1 MLRLCHRLIRKHKHT
16 SACLSGIL
24 QYTQHSSVVWF
35 VQLIYFFFF
44 NLITS
49 VLFMRKLLLISV
61 VLSIW
66 TFAYCSSIWHLL
78 CRYLPLQKEA
88 FFWPLKRLRE
98 EWLWPKSTDSNVS
111 RFPMVLWVWWVAEK
125 GKKRR
130 AAQACLWEL
139 ESQSGG
145 DISNEHWKDQLS
157 SEFPRNPFQA
167 FCPLFFLLLLLLSFI
182 ASFSFSISAT
192 WSSDI
197 FWNGWEIGVQ
207 KWNWHKGCWR
217 MEKIHSSLFQTLFNE
232 K

>member
-1 MLRLCHRLIRKHKHT
+1 MQQTNHNLCCAFVIV
-16 SACLSGIL
+16 LSGNINIL
-24 QYTQHSSVVWF
+24 LRVLVAYCSTLSIAVWF
-35 VQLIYFFFF
+35 GLSSNHFFFFF
-44 NLITS
+44 NLIIS

-130 AAQACLWEL
+130 AAQAWLWEL
-139 ESQSGG
+139 QSQSGG
-145 DISNEHWKDQLS
+145 DISNEH
-157 SEFPRNPFQA
+157 
-167 FCPLFFLLLLLLSFI
+167 
-182 ASFSFSISAT
+182 
-192 WSSDI
+192 
-197 FWNGWEIGVQ
+197 
-207 KWNWHKGCWR
+207 
-217 MEKIHSSLFQTLFNE
+217 
-232 K
+232 